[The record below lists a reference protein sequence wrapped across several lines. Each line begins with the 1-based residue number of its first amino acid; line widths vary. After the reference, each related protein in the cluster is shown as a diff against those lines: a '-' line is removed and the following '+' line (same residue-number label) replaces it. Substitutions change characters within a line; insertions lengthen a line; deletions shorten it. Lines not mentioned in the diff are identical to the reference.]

1 MLGQNSLV
9 LWLDSNDLFDFEQ
22 TNEMAIKKKKVNK
35 QRKHKTNICSKTD
48 RRI

>member
-9 LWLDSNDLFDFEQ
+9 LWLDSNGLFDFEQ
-22 TNEMAIKKKKVNK
+22 TNEMAIKQKVNK